1 MRAERRRKK
10 KLIVAFHFQFSNQAA
25 WKCEPCRRQ
34 GLEARRRCGWLGA
47 TNDRPVIV
55 WARGAVTA
63 TTCPKSLTTAE
74 MLRWIEEFFT
84 WRASGRG
91 DLRRYPAR
99 TAEAILAL
107 EQEMQRVESEEF
119 IGRR

>member
-1 MRAERRRKK
+1 
-10 KLIVAFHFQFSNQAA
+10 
-25 WKCEPCRRQ
+25 
-34 GLEARRRCGWLGA
+34 LGV
-47 TNDRPVIV
+47 TNDRRIIV

-63 TTCPKSLTTAE
+63 TSCPKSLTTAE

-107 EQEMQRVESEEF
+107 EQEMHSLAANERE
-119 IGRR
+119 